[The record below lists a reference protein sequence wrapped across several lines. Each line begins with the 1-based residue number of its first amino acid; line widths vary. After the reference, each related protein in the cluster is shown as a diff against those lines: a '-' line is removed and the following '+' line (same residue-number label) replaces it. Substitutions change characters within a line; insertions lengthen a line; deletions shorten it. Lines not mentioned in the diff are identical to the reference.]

1 MFVLNHFHFI
11 IIIIRIHIVKG
22 NGNGKCRSYNQI
34 LIFSNLHESTGS
46 TLASLNNQ
54 SDLDE
59 RFIIF

>member
-1 MFVLNHFHFI
+1 MILLLFLYHNI
-11 IIIIRIHIVKG
+11 IG